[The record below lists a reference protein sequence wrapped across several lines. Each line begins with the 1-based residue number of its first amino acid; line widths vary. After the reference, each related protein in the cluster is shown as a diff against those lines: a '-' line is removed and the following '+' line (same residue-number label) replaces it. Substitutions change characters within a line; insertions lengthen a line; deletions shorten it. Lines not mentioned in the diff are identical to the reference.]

1 MLIRNAKD
9 SAGKAI
15 EVWLRDGKIAAVGLG
30 LLVPEGEEVLD
41 AKGRTVLPAF
51 IDTHCHWRTPGFEY
65 KEDISTGSAAAA
77 AGGYTFVNLMPNTKP
92 VCSSAEIAHA
102 VEAEAARVGLC
113 DANQTVS
120 ITKDFDGKTL
130 DHLLTLPEGI
140 KFITEDGNGV
150 MNNAVMARAFAIA
163 TERGL
168 TIMSH
173 AEDREISPWDYR
185 LAENI
190 ETVRNCHL
198 AEYYGTRLHMCHVS
212 TRESVDAVRMS
223 RMRGARVSCE
233 VTPHHLWFDDSRLT
247 YRVNPPIR
255 KADDVTAL
263 IDAIKDGTVTCIGT
277 DHAPHTAEEKE
288 KGAAG
293 MVGLETAFGV
303 CYTKLCREQRLP
315 LEMLSFLMSA
325 GPAAV
330 LGLALDDWIDAHFYN
345 SVVVAVML
353 IVYGIAFILIERR
366 PRVPTT
372 TKLSRITYRQALIVG
387 AWQVLALIPGTSR
400 SGSTIIGGLLCGMS
414 RACASQFT
422 FFLAIPVMAGASGLK
437 LVKFLAGGGVFTVG
451 EIGALLVGCIVAFVV
466 SILAIRF
473 LMDYVK
479 KHTFTAFGWYR
490 IALGIVVLGVWALQT
505 FVLA

>member
-1 MLIRNAKD
+1 MCIRD
-9 SAGKAI
+9 SLK
-15 EVWLRDGKIAAVGLG
+15 
-30 LLVPEGEEVLD
+30 
-41 AKGRTVLPAF
+41 TLPA
-51 IDTHCHWRTPGFEY
+51 G
-65 KEDISTGSAAAA
+65 
-77 AGGYTFVNLMPNTKP
+77 V
-92 VCSSAEIAHA
+92 
-102 VEAEAARVGLC
+102 
-113 DANQTVS
+113 
-120 ITKDFDGKTL
+120 
-130 DHLLTLPEGI
+130 

-223 RMRGARVSCE
+223 RMRGARVRCE
-233 VTPHHLWFDDSRLT
+233 VTPHHLWFDDSRLS

-303 CYTKLCREQRLP
+303 CYTKL
-315 LEMLSFLMSA
+315 LS
-325 GPAAV
+325 
-330 LGLALDDWIDAHFYN
+330 
-345 SVVVAVML
+345 L
-353 IVYGIAFILIERR
+353 IHI
-366 PRVPTT
+366 
-372 TKLSRITYRQALIVG
+372 
-387 AWQVLALIPGTSR
+387 
-400 SGSTIIGGLLCGMS
+400 
-414 RACASQFT
+414 
-422 FFLAIPVMAGASGLK
+422 
-437 LVKFLAGGGVFTVG
+437 
-451 EIGALLVGCIVAFVV
+451 
-466 SILAIRF
+466 
-473 LMDYVK
+473 
-479 KHTFTAFGWYR
+479 
-490 IALGIVVLGVWALQT
+490 
-505 FVLA
+505 